1 MTRVSEAGRGGRAE
15 ACRTRGDLRAKGRAG
30 VRGIG
35 LLLLGG
41 CVATRLSAQEPFDW
55 RRDAVERK
63 DGKELRGVVIEA
75 CDPERVVLLA
85 DGNRRTEVPL
95 AEVQRVDKLRDRLA
109 SFLGVRREGLS
120 VASEW
125 QLVTDAELVRLPLMA
140 RLQALRVLLLD
151 PEHAA
156 AHEYLGHRRA
166 GGGWAWPIDGKNVSE
181 KRFAALSR
189 EWNSRLVL
197 ESEHFVVE
205 SDAGLPRA
213 LEVLFDLEGLYVW
226 WMANLG
232 QELRAAEDV
241 DDPRAEK
248 ITFLVHQDLASFQ
261 PLSRKE
267 PYYDPSGMET
277 TSKGGINV
285 ARTFYTPGSGRPEQL
300 FELGAQSLIYSTLVL
315 GKTKGREPTPE
326 IARSAYWVEVGLAY
340 WVARHA
346 GGPPGFP
353 RFQAPFEGGF
363 QVDFETALRTF
374 DPIGG
379 GHPLTRGRSELTNL
393 SGLSYDNFVGNSANI
408 PLCKARCGT
417 FVAFLIEADPEVKRG
432 KKTVAH
438 GREALWHYLR
448 EVYGTPTAQSSSAFD
463 DGLGGARIETLEAP
477 WKAWVKPFTS
487 LVGPPP
493 GAAPT
498 TR

>member
-1 MTRVSEAGRGGRAE
+1 MTRRSEAGCGRHVVP
-15 ACRTRGDLRAKGRAG
+15 CRIVVLLVAG
-30 VRGIG
+30 WIAAP
-35 LLLLGG
+35 
-41 CVATRLSAQEPFDW
+41 VAAQEEFDW
-55 RRDAVERK
+55 RRDAVELTN
-63 DGKELRGVVIEA
+63 GKELRGVVIED
-75 CDPERVVLLA
+75 CDPEPVVLLS
-85 DGNRRTEVPL
+85 DGNRRTEVPRE
-95 AEVQRVDKLRDRLA
+95 EVQRVDKLRDRLG
-109 SFLGVRREGLS
+109 SFLGVRGEALS
-120 VASEW
+120 LASEW
-125 QLVTDAELVRLPLMA
+125 QLVVDAELVRLPLMA
-140 RLQALRVLLLD
+140 RLQAWRVLTLD

-156 AHEYLGHRRA
+156 AHEALGHRRS

-181 KRFAALSR
+181 KKFTGLSR

-205 SDAGLPRA
+205 SDAGLSRA

-226 WMANLG
+226 WMTYLG
-232 QELRAAEDV
+232 PELRAAEDV

-248 ITFLVHQDLASFQ
+248 ITFLVHEDLESFQ

-285 ARTFYTPGSGRPEQL
+285 ARTFYVPGNDRPEQL

-315 GKTKGREPTPE
+315 GKTRGREPTPE
-326 IARSAYWVEVGLAY
+326 IARSAYWIEVGLAY

-374 DPIGG
+374 DRIGG
-379 GHPLTRGRSELTNL
+379 GHPLTHGRNELTNL
-393 SGLSYDNFVGNSANI
+393 PGLTYDNFVGNSANI

-417 FVAFLIEADPEVKRG
+417 FVSFLIEADPEIKRG

-438 GREALWHYLR
+438 GREALWHYFR

-463 DGLGGARIETLEAP
+463 EGLGGAKVETLEAA

-493 GAAPT
+493 GATPAS
-498 TR
+498 R